1 MDPWLL
7 DFAWLIASFI
17 FGIFL
22 GCLTGLIP
30 GFHVNNVALIA
41 LSLSPVAVGIGIPLD
56 AVAGIIVA
64 CGTVHTFLNY
74 IPSALVGA
82 PDDNMA
88 LALLPGHR
96 MLISGQAA
104 QGVAYSARGSQMGML
119 MSIPLLIV
127 ARLLFGDNPGLG
139 LYEAS
144 RDQLPWL
151 LLFISVFLILTETTR
166 LPWPEWSQK
175 ITQKLNYPLK
185 KRIEFNIPL
194 GKFSI
199 RRRYDSIDLRLGA
212 SSRTAGILVAT
223 SYFLL
228 TGFYGW
234 AVFELP
240 ARSPVGIPSA
250 SLLFPSL
257 AGLFGIANLI
267 DIYVTT
273 SEIPPQEN
281 NWDMPPWKPLAVP
294 TFLSAVV
301 SSVMAILPGMTAAQ
315 ATVVV
320 MSARN
325 FWGKL
330 TDPNYI
336 PADFEHGTQ
345 PGFENMPQMMAFE
358 GMDELEAEEREL
370 FQEALAEAG
379 ASPDLDLVNNNQQRD
394 LEIIAILSSVNTA
407 VTVMVLGFLYMV
419 GRPRSGAALA
429 LNMMYPIDIW
439 NAVEP
444 PADFIRLLAITVAAG
459 LFAVPVMI
467 EVGKGMLKVHELV
480 PLRTLVL
487 SVCIFITILVYIS
500 TDWIGVGTLVIG
512 TMIGL
517 MAPRIGIRRSHGMGV
532 ILVPIM
538 IYTFAREL
546 DAFGFA

>member
-175 ITQKLNYPLK
+175 ITQKLKFPLK
-185 KRIEFNIPL
+185 KRFEFNIPL

-199 RRRYDSIDLRLGA
+199 RRSYDSIDLRLGA

>member
-7 DFAWLIASFI
+7 DYGWLIASFI
-17 FGIFL
+17 FGVFL

-41 LSLSPVAVGIGIPLD
+41 LSLSPIAVGIGIPLD

-119 MSIPLLIV
+119 MSIPLLVV

-151 LLFISVFLILTETTR
+151 LLFISAFLILTETTR

-175 ITQKLNYPLK
+175 VTQKLNFPLK
-185 KRIEFNIPL
+185 KRVEFNIPL
-194 GKFSI
+194 GKFSF

-212 SSRTAGILVAT
+212 SSRMAGILVAT

-273 SEIPPQEN
+273 SEIPPQED
-281 NWDMPPWKPLAVP
+281 NWEMPPVKPLAVP

-325 FWGKL
+325 LWGKL

-345 PGFENMPQMMAFE
+345 PGFEGVPQLIMFE
-358 GMDELEAEEREL
+358 GMEDLSSEDREL

-487 SVCIFITILVYIS
+487 SVCIFITVLVYIS